1 MNSSPWARLIT
12 PRTPKMNHRPNATR
26 IRIPARLSPFRP
38 WTRTCC
44 IAAAAWRSA
53 RRAGAALLDGFD
65 LGKRLYDLVPLP
77 GRAAAGCCDH
87 RDVVVQVGALR
98 RPVALGVER
107 VDHVG
112 LCPLHLAQGS

>member
-44 IAAAAWRSA
+44 IGAPAQRSA
-53 RRAGAALLDGFD
+53 RRAGAALLAGLD
-65 LGKRLYDLVPLP
+65 LGKRLYDLEPLP
-77 GRAAAGCCDH
+77 GRTAAWRSDH
-87 RDVVVQVGALR
+87 GDVLVQLGAMR
-98 RPVALGVER
+98 RPVDADRAFGILELR
-107 VDHVG
+107 
-112 LCPLHLAQGS
+112 